1 LVNEKIRRLAP
12 SREVLLK
19 RIPNSAAER
28 DAQNGLTIKRK
39 RGQKVTNFF
48 TLFLIK
54 INMAG
59 KKGKIIQQKILS
71 VQEPEYICTILY
83 INYFTT

>member
-1 LVNEKIRRLAP
+1 
-12 SREVLLK
+12 VLLK

-39 RGQKVTNFF
+39 RSQKVTNFF
-48 TLFLIK
+48 ALFLIK

-59 KKGKIIQQKILS
+59 KKGKIIQ
-71 VQEPEYICTILY
+71 
-83 INYFTT
+83 